1 MVRNIEKL
9 MKIERPKE
17 VSKLN
22 PDTVEVVPKTL
33 SLDLLDI
40 DPHPEQRIA
49 VHIDLKLDQIEDP
62 EE

>member
-40 DPHPEQRIA
+40 DPYPEQRIA